1 MPTHKW
7 KFKSHFRREAYGWKG
22 TSLASKRMREA
33 VSEIKKVG
41 RKDPSL
47 AGEGVVE
54 FFVRLYPALMQ
65 IDGSSGALGTAIH
78 RTVESLLPILIQA
91 DWDMNT
97 RGKWL
102 DKLYEAIVEDGWGTF
117 DGLRGYWGELC
128 VFPGLAHLWADQFFP
143 AVRESLGE
151 GSCSYFTGM
160 DMCLSCLLYT
170 GRYDELKTLVESQR
184 ITFWPYNQFW
194 AKALLKQG
202 KPEEALAYA
211 QQILAQD
218 RTRNDKP
225 SIDRFC
231 EAVLIEMGRI
241 EEAYGKYGLDIPSY
255 GTYLNIYRG
264 ICKKYPSID
273 GRKILLDCI
282 GRTGNKGKW
291 FASAK
296 EGGFLDI
303 AIDCAQGSRANADV
317 LLRACRDFA
326 EKEPE
331 FAVQVGIQG
340 IVKLISEIFYEEVY
354 PFEVVQAYELVGKV
368 AMGSGRREE
377 FKAQL
382 GREILKQSCIPHLRE
397 AVVKKLGEA

>member
-1 MPTHKW
+1 
-7 KFKSHFRREAYGWKG
+7 
-22 TSLASKRMREA
+22 
-33 VSEIKKVG
+33 
-41 RKDPSL
+41 
-47 AGEGVVE
+47 
-54 FFVRLYPALMQ
+54 
-65 IDGSSGALGTAIH
+65 
-78 RTVESLLPILIQA
+78 
-91 DWDMNT
+91 
-97 RGKWL
+97 
-102 DKLYEAIVEDGWGTF
+102 
-117 DGLRGYWGELC
+117 
-128 VFPGLAHLWADQFFP
+128 
-143 AVRESLGE
+143 
-151 GSCSYFTGM
+151 
-160 DMCLSCLLYT
+160 
-170 GRYDELKTLVESQR
+170 
-184 ITFWPYNQFW
+184 
-194 AKALLKQG
+194 LLKQG